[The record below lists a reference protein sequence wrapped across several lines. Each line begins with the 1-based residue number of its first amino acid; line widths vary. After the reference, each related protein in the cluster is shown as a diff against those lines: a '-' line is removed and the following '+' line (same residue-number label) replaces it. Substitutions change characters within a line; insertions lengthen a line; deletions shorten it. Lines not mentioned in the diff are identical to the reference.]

1 MRPSRNPAKA
11 VLGDLAG
18 AAKSWSI
25 RELIFQSV
33 MARDAFGLGVQTML
47 QATDINAGRVMRVG
61 VVGVGVM
68 GANHARGLAELPGVE
83 PAGGAE
89 RERTQAN
96 LVGGARQCTRA
107 RSTRGVVDSS

>member
-18 AAKSWSI
+18 AAKSGSI
-25 RELIFQSV
+25 RDLIFQSV
-33 MARDAFGLGVQTML
+33 MTRDAFGLGVQTML

-68 GANHARGLAELPGVE
+68 GANHARVLAELPGVE
-83 PAGGAE
+83 LAGVADPHRNQPHPLPA
-89 RERTQAN
+89 T
-96 LVGGARQCTRA
+96 LSCPSLP
-107 RSTRGVVDSS
+107 ST